1 MTTAIQKRRDKK
13 YEWIIYT
20 AAIIFCYPL
29 PFLANTYLFSVAPF
43 MSLSAFGIGAYIA
56 SSIVLGL
63 WTLAIIGSVGYV
75 LRLHFGGPR
84 EEKAYRGSL
93 LIDVTEIP
101 EGICLSPPLVA
112 IRVNDDDTLTAYA
125 SDDESKQEEI
135 YAQVREIR
143 FPAIEEE
150 TANQVTP
157 R

>member
-13 YEWIIYT
+13 HEWIVYT
-20 AAIIFCYPL
+20 IVIIFCYPL
-29 PFLANTYLFSVAPF
+29 PFLVNTYLFSVAPF

-63 WTLAIIGSVGYV
+63 WTLAIIGCGGYV
-75 LRLHFGGPR
+75 LRLHFGR
-84 EEKAYRGSL
+84 AQEEKAYRGSI

-101 EGICLSPPLVA
+101 DGIRLSPPLVA
-112 IRVNDDDTLTAYA
+112 TRVNDDDTLMAYI
-125 SDDESKQEEI
+125 SDDASKKEEI

-143 FPAIEEE
+143 LPSIEEE
-150 TANQVTP
+150 TSSQLTP